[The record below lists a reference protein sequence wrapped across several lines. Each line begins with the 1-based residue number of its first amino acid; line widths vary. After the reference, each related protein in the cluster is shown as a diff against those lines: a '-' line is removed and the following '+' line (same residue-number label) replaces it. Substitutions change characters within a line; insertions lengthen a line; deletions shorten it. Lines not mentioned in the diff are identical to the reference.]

1 MGLKLD
7 RRQKKVC
14 VCILFLY
21 YCILWSKNIIWLYFL
36 SERRHYNFFHPL
48 RDFQMSWTGLFK
60 NIEIHIYVNLN
71 AQWRRH
77 KFVKKTPNFIWHYL
91 VRSKIGKLV
100 FVAFFEYE
108 LHLKNATDCECLIR
122 SERRE
127 IDTCTDSSKSGR
139 HGILIFSCLLFVLFE
154 KTKPDILHQISKSR
168 NPDWILFDS
177 YHVLWSVWGFLSL
190 YYLHVKINMSYFT
203 IQIIISNH
211 NAKNVN
217 IDEYLPWFYLKPNHF
232 KKWSSWSSFTH
243 LRFKT
248 WN

>member
-7 RRQKKVC
+7 RRRKKVC

-100 FVAFFEYE
+100 QVFVAFFEY
-108 LHLKNATDCECLIR
+108 LYLWASPK
-122 SERRE
+122 RRYRLWMSDWKWTE
-127 IDTCTDSSKSGR
+127 WDR
-139 HGILIFSCLLFVLFE
+139 RLYVHILNC
-154 KTKPDILHQISKSR
+154 Q
-168 NPDWILFDS
+168 
-177 YHVLWSVWGFLSL
+177 
-190 YYLHVKINMSYFT
+190 
-203 IQIIISNH
+203 
-211 NAKNVN
+211 
-217 IDEYLPWFYLKPNHF
+217 F
-232 KKWSSWSSFTH
+232 KKSMV
-243 LRFKT
+243 
-248 WN
+248 